1 MNIIEL
7 MNKNLNEVCNHCDD
21 CLSHC
26 EVLSSEYN
34 AEHTAYIQNIS
45 MSGRTLNIVYEPTK
59 NMLSLVDYTSNA
71 NGDVV
76 LRHEIS
82 DDADVSVHG
91 FYFFGVIHYLISI
104 FHLRIMK
111 VFESFSY

>member
-7 MNKNLNEVCNHCDD
+7 MNKNLNEVCNYCDD

-34 AEHTAYIQNIS
+34 AERTAYIQTIS
-45 MSGRTLNIVYEPTK
+45 MSGRTLDIVYKPTK
-59 NMLSLVDYTSNA
+59 NMLYLVDCTSNA

-82 DDADVSVHG
+82 DDTVVSIYG

-104 FHLRIMK
+104 FHLQIMK
-111 VFESFSY
+111 VYESFGY